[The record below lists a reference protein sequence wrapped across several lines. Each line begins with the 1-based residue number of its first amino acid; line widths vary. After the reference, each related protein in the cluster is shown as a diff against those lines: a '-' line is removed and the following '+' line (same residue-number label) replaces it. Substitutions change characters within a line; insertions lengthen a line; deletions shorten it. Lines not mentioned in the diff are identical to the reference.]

1 MNGIVTSKSFAVFLA
16 EPNDPLLILLRNEVQ
31 EMRAVA
37 NSLFERFDKEL
48 FLIDL
53 HLHLRLLELL
63 EHLQLAIRGLLL
75 LLVLVFLDV
84 AADMSEAESVDGIA
98 DETVDYESFDLRVG
112 EVTTLVGRYLM
123 EMAPQT
129 AAKMHF
135 LSLRKEID
143 CRISRLA

>member
-1 MNGIVTSKSFAVFLA
+1 
-16 EPNDPLLILLRNEVQ
+16 
-31 EMRAVA
+31 
-37 NSLFERFDKEL
+37 
-48 FLIDL
+48 
-53 HLHLRLLELL
+53 
-63 EHLQLAIRGLLL
+63 
-75 LLVLVFLDV
+75 
-84 AADMSEAESVDGIA
+84 MSEAESVDSIA

-143 CRISRLA
+143 